1 MRPSESRFAGYTCWT
16 PSAVQEVIRY
26 EAVAPTDP
34 VFLSTHH
41 PCKILKRPIGATSG
55 GVPVSEEDVLVT
67 FLTTRT
73 DLLIMPV
80 IGQPGTGKSHLI
92 RWLKAR
98 LPESSDRRL
107 IYVPKDGT
115 SLRRV
120 IELILEQ
127 MEGPEASTLREA
139 LNRSADRFNEIEA
152 PTALLDALA
161 RTLEFRSTQGAPQG
175 EGPDRKW
182 IAGNLPILLRDAVF
196 REHLL
201 RADGVIQGFVDKA
214 LRGSR
219 PSDSNEAFAFSVDD
233 IPISLPNLKR
243 ANIDAQ
249 QVHSYLSSDPA
260 VQVLAAQMLTEQL
273 GAAVSDVFGLSGASS
288 LTSVMRQTR
297 QALAKANKELLILI
311 EDFAVLQ
318 GIQRELLDA
327 LIAPSVIDGV
337 RVLCPIRLAMA
348 VTSGPFTEME
358 GTITSRAGFASDVFV
373 LDLPYGS
380 AEGWTLDAVKSFVG
394 RYLNAARLGQ
404 ERIEAASR
412 AGQSV
417 GNACDSCPHRVVCHD
432 SFGTS
437 DEGYGLYP
445 FNTDALDRCVGAI
458 VKGHF
463 DPRAVLGNV
472 VRFTLDENEA
482 AIQRGAFP
490 GRTFEAKF
498 QAGSRGLKQLPIT
511 VREEL
516 AGEPDGERYT
526 ILLTFWTDCPE
537 EVVAL
542 APGIHDAFQLPARI
556 GTREYVRDRKRDE
569 QPKDKE
575 TAPVRPSAL
584 PERVSGDL
592 ANLEQWAAGAADLR
606 QRLTNDLR
614 TYLFDAIWA
623 RVEWGDSFFHP
634 GQRDLVK
641 RIFNEFSL
649 QFEGSQTRRE
659 SNAVVTL
666 TLPREAQIAA
676 ILRGVVLVRHQGN
689 WRFDGGDRL
698 YRLLSNRVDAWG
710 ETVLAAVDR
719 WRQSDKVGLSFIQ
732 ARVNALAVSAR
743 ILGID
748 GADTSDPAKVLGA
761 VVAETPPQP
770 QSSEVDRGWQR
781 LRSRAAAQRDEM
793 RDEILAVAGGR
804 QGSTGRARAVDV
816 STVLPAVATIAK
828 SWDLGTPNPDDTS
841 VARYIRSLAESIRVD
856 LPIERKR
863 LASVVEELRTHL
875 SSDIVARDLGDL
887 LVRAGDAAATA
898 GAFSPPEELEA
909 FRRECLQF
917 KNMAI
922 APLAHAED
930 LLRLDWDKEA
940 SRILAGLAGLEQD
953 KLERLLEFV
962 RSASR
967 RLDQTARRLDSRLTT
982 NQGTSSLAA
991 EVGELL
997 GEVYTLLGDKV
1008 VANA

>member
-1 MRPSESRFAGYTCWT
+1 MRPSESRFAGYACWT
-16 PSAVQEVIRY
+16 PSAVEEVIRY
-26 EAVAPTDP
+26 EAVAPSDP

-55 GVPVSEEDVLVT
+55 GVAVSEEDVLLT

-73 DLLIMPV
+73 DLLLMPV

-98 LPESSDRRL
+98 LPESDDRRL

-120 IELILEQ
+120 IELILEK
-127 MEGPEASTLREA
+127 MEGPEASALHEA

-161 RTLEFRSTQGAPQG
+161 RTLEFRSTQGGPQG

-182 IAGNLPILLRDAVF
+182 IAVNMPILLRDAVF

-201 RADGVIQGFVDKA
+201 RPDGVIQGFVDKA

-219 PSDSNEAFAFSVDD
+219 PSDRNEAFAFSADD
-233 IPISLPNLKR
+233 IPISLPNLTR
-243 ANIDAQ
+243 ANRDAQ
-249 QVHSYLSSDPA
+249 QVHSDLSSDPA
-260 VQVLAAQMLTEQL
+260 LQLLAAQMLTEQL
-273 GAAVSDVFGLSGASS
+273 GPAVSDVFGLSGASS
-288 LTSVMRQTR
+288 LTSVMRRTR
-297 QALAKANKELLILI
+297 QVLAKANKELMILI
-311 EDFAVLQ
+311 EDFTVLQ

-337 RVLCPIRLAMA
+337 RVLCPIRVAMA
-348 VTSGPFTEME
+348 VTSGPFAEME

-380 AEGWTLDAVKSFVG
+380 PAGWTLEAVKSFVG

-412 AGQSV
+412 AAQPV
-417 GNACDSCPHRVVCHD
+417 DNACDLCPHRVICHD

-437 DEGYGLYP
+437 EEGYGLYP
-445 FNTDALDRCVGAI
+445 FNSDALDRCVSAI

-482 AIQRGAFP
+482 AIRRGSFP

-498 QAGSRGLKQLPIT
+498 QAGSRGLNQLPIT
-511 VREEL
+511 VRDEL
-516 AGEPDGERYT
+516 ASQPDGERYT
-526 ILLTFWTDCPE
+526 ILLTFWADCPD

-542 APGIHDAFQLPARI
+542 APGIHDAFQLSARI
-556 GTREYVRDRKRDE
+556 GTPQHVPERKQDERSRDR
-569 QPKDKE
+569 E
-575 TAPVRPSAL
+575 TAPVRQPTL
-584 PERVSGDL
+584 PERVADDL

-634 GQRDLVK
+634 GQRELVK
-641 RIFNEFSL
+641 RIFNEFSI

-659 SNAVVTL
+659 SNAVVNFTL
-666 TLPREAQIAA
+666 SREAQIAA
-676 ILRGVVLVRHQGN
+676 ILRGIVLVRHHGG
-689 WRFDGGDRL
+689 WHFEGGDRL
-698 YRLLSNRVDAWG
+698 YRLLSNRVDGWG
-710 ETVLAAVDR
+710 VEVLAAVDR
-719 WRQSDKVGLSFIQ
+719 WRQSGEGGLSFIQ

-748 GADTSDPAKVLGA
+748 GGDTSDPTKVLGA
-761 VVAETPPQP
+761 VVAETPSQP
-770 QSSEVDRGWQR
+770 HSEDGDRGWPR
-781 LRSRAAAQRDEM
+781 LRGRAAAQRNQLRE
-793 RDEILAVAGGR
+793 ELLSVVGAR
-804 QGSTGRARAVDV
+804 QGSTGKARALNVALLIPMV
-816 STVLPAVATIAK
+816 TVVAK
-828 SWDLGTPNPDDTS
+828 SWDLGEPNPDDTA
-841 VARYIRSLAESIRVD
+841 VTRYVRSLAESIKVD
-856 LPIERKR
+856 LPIERGR
-863 LASVVEELRTHL
+863 LVALVEELRRSL
-875 SSDIVARDLGDL
+875 PRDSVARELGDL
-887 LVRAGDAAATA
+887 FVRAADAAAIA

-909 FRRECLQF
+909 FRRECLLF
-917 KNMAI
+917 KNMALT
-922 APLAHAED
+922 PLARAEE
-930 LLRLDWDKEA
+930 LLLFDWDKDA
-940 SRILAGLAGLEQD
+940 SRVLAGLAGLEQE
-953 KLERLLEFV
+953 KLGRLLEFV
-962 RSASR
+962 RAAVR
-967 RLDQTARRLDSRLTT
+967 RLDQTIRRLDSRLGM
-982 NQGTSSLAA
+982 NQGGSALAA
-991 EVGELL
+991 EVEALL
-997 GEVYTLLGDKV
+997 GEISTLLSDEV
-1008 VANA
+1008 TPNA